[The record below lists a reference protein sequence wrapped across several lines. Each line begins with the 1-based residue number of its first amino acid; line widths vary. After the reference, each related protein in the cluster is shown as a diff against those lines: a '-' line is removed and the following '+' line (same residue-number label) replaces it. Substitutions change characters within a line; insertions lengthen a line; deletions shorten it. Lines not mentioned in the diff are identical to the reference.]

1 MAEGIKK
8 LSENVVINK
17 RAFLITDPLEPD
29 NDAISIGALWTD
41 STKLG
46 LKIKTSKN
54 TLSYLDAAQVLLKGS
69 IPTELLADKS
79 VTNIKVAD
87 AAINK
92 RTLENLSVTE
102 SKLDNLCVTEP
113 KLANESVSSLKIKI
127 NNILNKHIKDNELEG
142 TKFKD
147 KTIHG
152 NKIADKTL
160 EGINLNNNTIDERVL
175 KDKCIIKRHFS
186 EYCIPHSAYQIES
199 VYGDVLKNAGV
210 ENKHL
215 AINSVNTNQ
224 LMNGCVTEPKV
235 ADRAIIH
242 RHLDINSVD
251 GDNLVKSSI
260 KEKHYSDLSIP
271 TTAYKD
277 KSITKDKLDDGIINL
292 IGDPVQYDSN
302 NDVELRK
309 DLKVNGNTEVV
320 GTLTALKVYN
330 STFMDIAEAY
340 EPDKDIVFIPGDI
353 VQVNNEGLLVKGD
366 PNSHFPIVGTVSSE
380 YASCYGATEEE
391 LEKGTKI
398 AVGLIGKVHVN
409 VVGPVKNGD
418 KIALAKDGLGAS
430 FNYNNLIKDNIIGKA
445 LESNDSVETKKVLC
459 LIYPR

>member
-8 LSENVVINK
+8 ISENVVIDK
-17 RAFLITDPLEPD
+17 RSFLITDPLVPD
-29 NDAISIGALWTD
+29 NDAISIGAIWTD
-41 STKLG
+41 STKKG

-54 TLSYLDAAQVLLKGS
+54 TLSFLDAAQVLLEGS
-69 IPTELLADKS
+69 ISTILLADKS
-79 VTNIKVAD
+79 VTNIKVND
-87 AAINK
+87 AAIDE
-92 RTLENLSVTE
+92 RTLKNLSVTE
-102 SKLDNLCVTEP
+102 PKLNNLCVTEP
-113 KLANESVSSLKIKI
+113 KLANQSISSLKIKD

-142 TKFKD
+142 IKFKN
-147 KTIHG
+147 KTIQG

-160 EGINLNNNTIDERVL
+160 EGINLNNNTIDERIL
-175 KDKCIIKRHFS
+175 KDRCLIERHFS
-186 EYCIPHSAYQIES
+186 EYCIPHSAYQIGS
-199 VYGDVLKNAGV
+199 IYGNVLKDTGI
-210 ENKHL
+210 ENRHL

-224 LMNGCVTEPKV
+224 LMNGCVTESKV
-235 ADRAIIH
+235 ADKAIKH
-242 RHLDINSVD
+242 RHLDIDSVD
-251 GDNLVKSSI
+251 GNNLVKGSI

-271 TTAYKD
+271 TIAYKD
-277 KSITKDKLDDGIINL
+277 KSITKDKLDDGVINL

-302 NDVELRK
+302 NDVKLRK
-309 DLKVNGNTEVV
+309 NLKVNGNTEVV

-340 EPDKDIVFIPGDI
+340 EPSKDVTFIPGDI
-353 VQVNNEGLLVKGD
+353 VQVNDEGLLVKGD

-409 VVGPVKNGD
+409 IVGPVKNGD

-430 FNYNNLIKDNIIGKA
+430 YNYNNLIKDNIIGKA
-445 LESNDSVETKKVLC
+445 LESNDSIETKKVLC
-459 LIYPR
+459 LIYPK

>member
-1 MAEGIKK
+1 M
-8 LSENVVINK
+8 
-17 RAFLITDPLEPD
+17 
-29 NDAISIGALWTD
+29 
-41 STKLG
+41 
-46 LKIKTSKN
+46 
-54 TLSYLDAAQVLLKGS
+54 
-69 IPTELLADKS
+69 LADKS
-79 VTNIKVAD
+79 VTNIKVD
-87 AAINK
+87 DNAINE

-102 SKLDNLCVTEP
+102 PKLNNLCVTEP
-113 KLANESVSSLKIKI
+113 KLANQSVSSTKVKDS
-127 NNILNKHIKDNELEG
+127 NILNKHVKNNELEG
-142 TKFKD
+142 VKFKD
-147 KTIHG
+147 KTIRG
-152 NKIADKTL
+152 IKIADKTL
-160 EGINLNNNTIDERVL
+160 EGINFNDNTIDARIL
-175 KDKCIIKRHFS
+175 KDRCLIGRHFS

-199 VYGDVLKNAGV
+199 VYGNVLKDAGI
-210 ENKHL
+210 ENRHL
-215 AINSVNTNQ
+215 AINSINTNQ

-235 ADRAIIH
+235 ANKAIKNK
-242 RHLDINSVD
+242 HLDIDSVD
-251 GDNLVKSSI
+251 GNNLVTGAV

-277 KSITKDKLDDGIINL
+277 KSITKVKLNDEVINL

-309 DLKVNGNTEVV
+309 NLKVNGNAEVV

-340 EPDKDIVFIPGDI
+340 EPAKDVVFIPGDI
-353 VQVNNEGLLVKGD
+353 VQVNDEGLLVKGD

-391 LEKGTKI
+391 LEKGTKV